1 MQTVDLTPAWRE
13 ILPALLALLE
23 MPHTRQSALDEL
35 ARMAGA
41 ADRYIAL
48 AKANRITAEA

>member
-1 MQTVDLTPAWRE
+1 
-13 ILPALLALLE
+13 LE